1 MKRACIA
8 IVDGSSARLYLYKD
22 GDGEQPSLTELKDL
36 TNPGRRARDEAL
48 FSETKPGVRAQSGGR
63 GSTDDHRDAHRASW
77 DADFAQLVIDELD
90 AIARDQK
97 LAHVILVASSK
108 MLGNLRRVD
117 VQLRKHGIAVDEIE
131 RDLARFTL
139 PQIHDH
145 LAAMHVIE
153 PRARAAFAR
162 R

>member
-8 IVDGSSARLYLYKD
+8 IVDGASARIYLYRD
-22 GDGEQPSLTELKDL
+22 GDGEQPSLTEHKDL
-36 TNPGRRARDEAL
+36 ANPGRRARDQAL
-48 FSETKPGVRAQSGGR
+48 FSETKPGIRAQNGGR
-63 GSTDDHRDAHRASW
+63 GSTDDHRDAHRAGW

-90 AIARDQK
+90 AIAKDEK
-97 LAHVILVASSK
+97 LGHVILVASSK

-117 VQLRKHGIAVDEIE
+117 MQLRKHGLVVDEIE

-153 PRARAAFAR
+153 PRARAVFER

>member
-8 IVDGSSARLYLYKD
+8 IVDGSSARIYLYRD
-22 GDGEQPSLTELKDL
+22 GEGEQPSLTELKDL
-36 TNPGRRARDEAL
+36 ANPGRRARDQAL
-48 FSETKPGVRAQSGGR
+48 FSETKPGVRAQNGGR
-63 GSTDDHRDAHRASW
+63 GSTDDHRDAHRAGW
-77 DADFAQLVIDELD
+77 DAEFAQLVIDELD
-90 AIARDQK
+90 AIAKDQK
-97 LAHVILVASSK
+97 LGHVILVASSK

-117 VQLRKHGIAVDEIE
+117 VQLRKHGISVDEIE
-131 RDLARFTL
+131 RDFARFTL

-153 PRARAAFAR
+153 PRARAAFER